1 MIREAKDQDLD
12 FLVDM
17 TRKYYEESGDGG
29 EFHAISVCG
38 VFNNLIVNDNAA
50 IFVDEKMRG
59 LVAGVVFPN
68 FMSGKLM
75 GNEMFMWFDKK
86 GTRGLDKRLLQKLE
100 LWAMSKGAASFT
112 MKSEQAKKLGYDV
125 KQEYT
130 RAL

>member
-1 MIREAKDQDLD
+1 MIREAKDEDLD

-17 TRKYYEESGDGG
+17 TRKYHEENGTGK
-29 EFHAISVCG
+29 FHAISVCG

-59 LVAGVVFPN
+59 IIAGVIFPN
-68 FMSGKLM
+68 FMSGELM

-112 MKSEQAKKLGYDV
+112 MKSEQAKDLGYEP

-130 RAL
+130 RLL

>member
-1 MIREAKDQDLD
+1 MIRQAKDEDLD

-17 TRKYYEESGDGG
+17 THKYFEASGDGG
-29 EFHAISVCG
+29 KFHAISVCG
-38 VFNNLIVNDNAA
+38 VFNNLLVNENAA

-68 FMSGKLM
+68 FMSGQLM
-75 GNEMFMWFDKK
+75 GNEMFMYSDGPKTLGK
-86 GTRGLDKRLLQKLE
+86 QLLQKLE

-112 MKSEQAKKLGYDV
+112 MKSEQAKELGYDI

-130 RAL
+130 RTL

>member
-1 MIREAKDQDLD
+1 MIRPAKDEDLD

-17 TRKYYEESGDGG
+17 TRKYHEENGTGK
-29 EFHAISVCG
+29 FHAISVCG
-38 VFNNLIVNDNAA
+38 VFNNLIVNENAA

-59 LVAGVVFPN
+59 LIAGVVFPN
-68 FMSGKLM
+68 FMSGELM

-112 MKSEQAKKLGYDV
+112 MKSEQAESMGYEV
-125 KQEYT
+125 KQEYV
-130 RAL
+130 RSL